1 MIRFLKINII
11 DKTIINKCV
20 LLQKSSNANKY
31 YRKKLIKVYY
41 ILINLNLS

>member
-20 LLQKSSNANKY
+20 LLHKSTNENKY
-31 YRKKLIKVYY
+31 YRK
-41 ILINLNLS
+41 N